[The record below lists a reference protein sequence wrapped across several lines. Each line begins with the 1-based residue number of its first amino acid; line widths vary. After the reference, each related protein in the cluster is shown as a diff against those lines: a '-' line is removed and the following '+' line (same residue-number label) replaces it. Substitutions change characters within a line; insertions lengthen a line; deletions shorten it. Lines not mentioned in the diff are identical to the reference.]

1 MSELPILLRRL
12 PYAFYTL
19 AVLLGCWRIFNELS
33 MVESAYAYADAVGAF
48 ENARFVGRSTAIYWG
63 FVEAAY
69 LVSSG
74 AFLHV
79 LIAIFDKMKGP
90 AK

>member
-1 MSELPILLRRL
+1 MTQLPILLRRL

-19 AVLLGCWRIFNELS
+19 AVLLGLWRIFNELS
-33 MVESAYAYADAVGAF
+33 LVEASYAYAASVGGL
-48 ENARFVGRSTAIYWG
+48 ENSRFVARSAAVYWG

-69 LVSSG
+69 MVSSG
-74 AFLHV
+74 AFIQV

-90 AK
+90 EA